1 MKSQRNPEAGIIIK
15 NIRRYLRENAKSKI
29 TYIPY
34 VRVIIIKDKFN
45 RPNPKQSL
53 LAPVLHRK
61 WCAVLRHIAR
71 KQKANFLAPV
81 IGALNRFCIL

>member
-34 VRVIIIKDKFN
+34 VRVIFIKDKFN
-45 RPNPKQSL
+45 RQNPK
-53 LAPVLHRK
+53 
-61 WCAVLRHIAR
+61 
-71 KQKANFLAPV
+71 
-81 IGALNRFCIL
+81 